1 MSSQLAGCAAS
12 REQSGDVHTTRH
24 ARCSW
29 RQSPLA
35 GQGASHEKSDHIP
48 FVTLDGFMA
57 GPQGET
63 DGMDPLSGFREKDK
77 SSVKQKGNTM
87 YTIIPLSDFQIN
99 ATAYR
104 FEGGIY
110 GDVAVSFFLVHTA
123 PGQGASLHWHP
134 YAEVFL
140 VQEGKAAFVV
150 GSETVTVDSG
160 NVVIVPAQTPH
171 KYTNVGTTPLR
182 MRGIHPTKEIIQY
195 QLEE

>member
-110 GDVAVSFFLVHTA
+110 WRCCCLVLPGPYSTRTGRVVAL
-123 PGQGASLHWHP
+123 ASLCRSFSRPGRQGGGCCGFRNSHRRQRQCRHRPCSDPAQIYQCRHDTIAHARHP
-134 YAEVFL
+134 SY
-140 VQEGKAAFVV
+140 QR
-150 GSETVTVDSG
+150 DHP
-160 NVVIVPAQTPH
+160 VPA
-171 KYTNVGTTPLR
+171 
-182 MRGIHPTKEIIQY
+182 
-195 QLEE
+195 